1 MKRKCKTKIIVSQ
14 VDEGMFRSIKSLQT
28 KNINMKDGWFKQQT
42 KERNDA
48 NVPGLPVIELQNWTL
63 ICFPTTKQINVCMI
77 NGHMI

>member
-42 KERNDA
+42 KERNDMQMFLDYLLS
-48 NVPGLPVIELQNWTL
+48 NCKTGLSYA
-63 ICFPTTKQINVCMI
+63 FPLRNK
-77 NGHMI
+77 